1 MKARKALKRTRI
13 KAKRLTPV
21 DKLQNKA
28 FEICRMIVIKRDG
41 IGCQVQ
47 KNYSQ
52 IEVKH
57 TEIMQ
62 IDHCF
67 SRANKNLYLDISNL
81 TCICS
86 GCNMLKGFD
95 SKAIDVAVHEI
106 VRKREGDAIYERM
119 KETAMSRSANVNWSK
134 RWWVESQISILEEI
148 LKNMQ

>member
-57 TEIMQ
+57 T
-62 IDHCF
+62 CL
-67 SRANKNLYLDISNL
+67 LYTSDAA
-81 TCICS
+81 
-86 GCNMLKGFD
+86 D
-95 SKAIDVAVHEI
+95 EAYDV
-106 VRKREGDAIYERM
+106 
-119 KETAMSRSANVNWSK
+119 
-134 RWWVESQISILEEI
+134 
-148 LKNMQ
+148 